1 MSAIQLH
8 VDLDVDQMLEQQML
22 GAFRDIFSPAI
33 RSQPGFVDVRLL
45 RRRSMDASFNYRLL
59 ISFESE
65 EQRKQWV
72 ATDLHQEVWPAIER
86 TLKGGKYVATLY
98 DVL

>member
-8 VDLDVDQMLEQQML
+8 VDLDVDAMLEQQLL
-22 GAFRDIFSPAI
+22 GAFRDTFSPAI
-33 RSQPGFVDVRLL
+33 RTQPGFLDVRLL
-45 RRRSMDASFNYRLL
+45 KRRSEQADLNYRLL

-65 EQRKQWV
+65 ELRQRWV
-72 ATDLHQEVWPAIER
+72 ASDLHQEVWPAIER

-98 DVL
+98 DIL

>member
-8 VDLDVDQMLEQQML
+8 VDLDVDPMLEQQLL
-22 GAFRDIFSPAI
+22 GAFRDIFAPAI
-33 RSQPGFVDVRLL
+33 RTQPGFLDVRLL
-45 RRRSMDASFNYRLL
+45 RPRSQETGLNYRLL
-59 ISFESE
+59 ISFQSE

-86 TLKGGKYVATLY
+86 TLKGGTYVPRLY

>member
-8 VDLDVDQMLEQQML
+8 VDLDVDSMLEQQLL
-22 GAFRDIFSPAI
+22 GAFRDTFSPAI
-33 RSQPGFVDVRLL
+33 RKQPGFVDVRLL
-45 RRRSMDASFNYRLL
+45 KRRSQEAGLNYRLL

-72 ATDLHQEVWPAIER
+72 ASDLHQQVWPAIER
-86 TLKGGKYVATLY
+86 TLKGGKYVPTLY
-98 DVL
+98 DIL